1 MDPIPS
7 PLEGPLG
14 GPVSFIIS
22 PSSTPAAP
30 RPVPMAMQSLP
41 LRDQGMEATLR
52 RWTHLLQS
60 AGPNVASVLLIL
72 LLAWLLAQLTWS
84 LIPRKT
90 SQAAV
95 ASAPASVVHP
105 AVEAGQVADRHLFGT
120 ASTQGN
126 AGNAPDTTLNL
137 TLHGIVAG
145 KHASDSRALIVAN
158 GDEEPYAIGAQLP
171 GGAVIRS
178 IYPDRV
184 LLARDGRLEALRL
197 PRDDS
202 SGGSGGIGQPAMGLQ
217 PRAMMPGPQ
226 SLGQLRQEITNNP
239 QRLMDVVR
247 AMPVMDHGK
256 LTGYRIY
263 PAGNPSM
270 FNQLG
275 LKPGDVVTAVNGIPL
290 TDPAQSMRVLSS
302 LKTSEQV
309 SVTLTRNGQQQT
321 QVLQMGPPS
330 LSGQRQQQN
339 DDSQQ
344 SGDQDQDSGPD
355 NPP

>member
-1 MDPIPS
+1 
-7 PLEGPLG
+7 
-14 GPVSFIIS
+14 
-22 PSSTPAAP
+22 
-30 RPVPMAMQSLP
+30 MQSLP
-41 LRDQGMEATLR
+41 LRDQDMEATLR

-60 AGPNVASVLLIL
+60 AGPNLVSVLLIL
-72 LLAWLLAQLTWS
+72 LLAWLLADFTWS
-84 LIPRKT
+84 LIPRKS
-90 SQAAV
+90 SQSVTTATPATAVRPQLEAA
-95 ASAPASVVHP
+95 
-105 AVEAGQVADRHLFGT
+105 QVADRHLFGT
-120 ASTQGN
+120 ASVQGN
-126 AGNAPDTTLNL
+126 ASNAPDTTLNL

-145 KHASDSRALIVAN
+145 KRASDSRALIVAN

-184 LLARDGRLEALRL
+184 LLERNGQLEALRL

-202 SGGSGGIGQPAMGLQ
+202 NGVGGDAGPQPSMAVQ
-217 PRAMMPGPQ
+217 RRAMMPGPQ
-226 SLGQLRQEITNNP
+226 SLGQLRQEIANNP

-275 LKPGDVVTAVNGIPL
+275 LRPGDVVTAVNGIPL

-302 LKTSEQV
+302 LKTTEQV
-309 SVTLTRNGQQQT
+309 SVNLTRNGQQQT
-321 QVLQMGPPS
+321 QVLQMGPPN
-330 LSGQRQQQN
+330 LSDMRQQQN
-339 DDSQQ
+339 DNSQQ
-344 SGDQDQDSGPD
+344 GQDQDQDPDPD

>member
-1 MDPIPS
+1 M
-7 PLEGPLG
+7 
-14 GPVSFIIS
+14 
-22 PSSTPAAP
+22 
-30 RPVPMAMQSLP
+30 
-41 LRDQGMEATLR
+41 
-52 RWTHLLQS
+52 
-60 AGPNVASVLLIL
+60 
-72 LLAWLLAQLTWS
+72 
-84 LIPRKT
+84 
-90 SQAAV
+90 
-95 ASAPASVVHP
+95 HP
-105 AVEAGQVADRHLFGT
+105 AIEAGQVADRHLFGT
-120 ASTQGN
+120 ASAQGN
-126 AGNAPDTTLNL
+126 ASNAPDTTLNL

-145 KHASDSRALIVAN
+145 KRASDSRALIVAN

-197 PRDDS
+197 PRSDS
-202 SGGSGGIGQPAMGLQ
+202 NGGGAVTQPSMGLQ
-217 PRAMMPGPQ
+217 PRAMVPGPQ
-226 SLGQLRQEITNNP
+226 SLGQLRQEITSNP

-263 PAGNPSM
+263 PAGNPTM

-275 LKPGDVVTAVNGIPL
+275 LKPGDIVTAVNGIPL

-309 SVTLTRNGQQQT
+309 SVTLNRNGQQQT

-330 LSGQRQQQN
+330 LSDQRQQQQN

-344 SGDQDQDSGPD
+344 GGDQDQDQDPD